1 MELKKNK
8 VIAIIQGRLNSK
20 RFPNKIINKIG
31 NYKMINLILKRLN
44 KSKKISSLI
53 LATGN
58 KHNNKNLIN
67 IVPKNICKLEFG
79 DENHV
84 LKRYYKIATK
94 YKANTII
101 RITAD
106 CPFIEHNLIDKYL
119 SYFEKNNFDYISNT
133 LNPTFPD
140 GLDFEIFSYN
150 TLLQAYNS
158 AKSDYDKEH
167 VTPFIKRNK
176 KFNKKSIE
184 YKKNFS
190 FLRLTVDEKIDLEM
204 INDIYK
210 QFKPKYDFTFEEII
224 KLYNK
229 KPYLF
234 NKNVHL
240 KRDEGSTMDTGNKYW
255 KRAKEVIPGGNMF
268 LSKRPEMFLP
278 NKWPTYF
285 SKAKGCYVWDLDGK
299 KYVDTCL
306 MGVGTNILGYG
317 NKEVDKTVKSIIR
330 DGNFSSLNCP
340 EELFL
345 SEKLIEMHPWADMVK
360 LARTGA
366 EANAIA
372 IRIAR
377 AYSRKENVAVCGY
390 HGWHDWYLSANLT
403 NKKNLDNHLLKG
415 LSTIGV
421 PNKLKD
427 SIYTFE
433 YNNFEQLLKLVNKKN
448 IGVIKMEVSRSFEP
462 KNDFLQNIRNLCTKK
477 NIILIF
483 DECTSGFRETFGGLH
498 KKYNIEPDI
507 CTFGKAM
514 GNGYA
519 ITAVIGKKKIM
530 QIAQDT
536 FMSSTFWSERIG
548 PSAALKTLEIMNE
561 MKSWNIITKKGKEL
575 RKMIK
580 LIAKKNKLDL
590 SFIGLPSLTSFI
602 INSKK
607 NLFFEY
613 KTLITQE
620 MLKKGFLASNS
631 IYLSVAHTDKIL
643 NTYLGNLNLVFKI
656 IKKCEDGDNIKE
668 YLKYPVSH
676 KGFQRL
682 N

>member
-1 MELKKNK
+1 MAINKNK
-8 VIAIIQGRLNSK
+8 IVAIIQGRLNSK
-20 RFPNKIINKIG
+20 RFPNKITKKIG

-44 KSKKISSLI
+44 KSKKITNLI
-53 LATGN
+53 VATGS
-58 KHNNKNLIN
+58 KHNNKNLTD
-67 IVPKNICKLEFG
+67 VVLKNICNLEFG
-79 DENHV
+79 DENNV
-84 LKRYYKIATK
+84 LKRFYKIATK
-94 YKANTII
+94 YKADIII

-106 CPFIEHNLIDKYL
+106 CPFIDHKLIDKYI
-119 SYFEKNNFDYISNT
+119 SYFENYNFDYVSNT

-140 GLDFEIFSYN
+140 GLDFEIFSYQ
-150 TLLQAYNS
+150 TLSAAYKS
-158 AKSDYDKEH
+158 AKSDFDKEH
-167 VTPFIKRNK
+167 VTPFIKRSK

-210 QFKPKYDFTFEEII
+210 KLKSKYDFTFEELI

-229 KPYLF
+229 NPNLF
-234 NKNVHL
+234 NKNLHL
-240 KRDEGSTMDTGNKYW
+240 TRDEGSRMDTGNKYW
-255 KRAKEVIPGGNMF
+255 KRAKEIIPGGNMF

-285 SKAKGCYVWDLDGK
+285 SKAKDCYVWDLDGK

-317 NKEVDKTVKSIIR
+317 NKEVDKTVKSIINN
-330 DGNFSSLNCP
+330 GNFSSLNCP

-421 PNKLKD
+421 PKKLKD

-433 YNNFEQLLKLVNKKN
+433 YNNFEQLLNLVNKKN
-448 IGVIKMEVSRSFEP
+448 IGVIKMEVSRSFIPE
-462 KNDFLQNIRNLCTKK
+462 NNFLQNIRNLCSKK
-477 NIILIF
+477 NIILVF
-483 DECTSGFRETFGGLH
+483 DECTSGFRETYGGLH
-498 KKYNIEPDI
+498 KKYNIEPDL

-519 ITAVIGKKKIM
+519 ITAVIGKKNIM
-530 QIAQDT
+530 EIAQDT

-548 PSAALKTLEIMNE
+548 PAAALKTLEVMKEI
-561 MKSWNIITKKGKEL
+561 KSWNIITKKGKEL
-575 RKMIK
+575 RKGIQ
-580 LIAKKNKLDL
+580 LIAKKNKLDI

-620 MLKKGFLASNS
+620 MLKQGYLASNS
-631 IYLSVAHTDKIL
+631 IYLSVAHSDRIL
-643 NTYLGNLNLVFKI
+643 NSYLDNLNLVFKI
-656 IKKCEDGDNIKE
+656 IKNCEDGDDIKG